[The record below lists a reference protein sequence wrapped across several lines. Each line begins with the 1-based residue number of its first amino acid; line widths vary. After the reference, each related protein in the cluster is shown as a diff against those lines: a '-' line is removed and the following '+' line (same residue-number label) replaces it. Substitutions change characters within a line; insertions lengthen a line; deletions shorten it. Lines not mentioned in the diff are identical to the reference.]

1 MEFEEIINK
10 IISKGGLTT
19 DEVKKKIL
27 EKQHEL
33 SNLISKEGAAY
44 IIAKELGL
52 DIFPKV
58 ERRLE
63 IRNVVPMIRDLKL
76 SGRIVRI
83 FETREFE
90 TKGRKGRV
98 ASLVLGDSSGTIRLT
113 LWDDQTEIIEKL
125 KLGMAVETFG
135 AYSRDNGIGGVEI
148 RLGRRGGIKILE
160 DSDLPSLED
169 IQKGPA
175 TRSRRRAIAELKE
188 GELGEVRASLVQLFE
203 NKLFFDICPEC
214 GRSVKK
220 EDNYKCITH
229 GEVEPK
235 KSIVLLGVVDDGS
248 ANIRAVF
255 FRDVAL
261 DLLGM
266 KMEDVLKR
274 DTDIFNDLNILG
286 KEYIM
291 VGKVRRNKI
300 FERLEFVANHV
311 REIDVVHESNKI
323 LKDLA

>member
-175 TRSRRRAIAELKE
+175 TRSRRRAIVELKE

-255 FRDVAL
+255 FREVAL

-323 LKDLA
+323 LKDLT